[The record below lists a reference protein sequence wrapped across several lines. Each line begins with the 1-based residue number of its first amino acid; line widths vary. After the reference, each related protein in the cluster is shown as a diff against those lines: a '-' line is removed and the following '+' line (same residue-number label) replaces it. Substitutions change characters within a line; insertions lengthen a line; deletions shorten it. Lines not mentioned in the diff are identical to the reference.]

1 MALGPVR
8 KSAARTGGRNAP
20 VVPLSAANARA
31 LSRTVTAVDV
41 MISKRCAEL
50 AFSPPAPSDR
60 GTLALTTTGPAVAL
74 DESKSGSIRLTIA
87 NRSVAG
93 AASAD
98 SQRTVT
104 FLMGACEA
112 STATNTCIG
121 VRSSLMTLEQLLRSG
136 GAMA

>member
-1 MALGPVR
+1 
-8 KSAARTGGRNAP
+8 
-20 VVPLSAANARA
+20 LSAANARA

-50 AFSPPAPSDR
+50 AFSPPAASDR

-98 SQRTVT
+98 SQRTVA